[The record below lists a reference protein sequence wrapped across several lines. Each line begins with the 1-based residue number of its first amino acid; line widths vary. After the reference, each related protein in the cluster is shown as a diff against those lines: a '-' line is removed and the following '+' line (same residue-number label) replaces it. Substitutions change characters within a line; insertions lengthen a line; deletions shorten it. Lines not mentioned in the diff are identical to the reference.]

1 MFSNLIIFIKN
12 ALQRQKEE
20 KMLLLKEQRETEQKI
35 QDLLHFIADVSSNNS
50 SSPTS
55 SSCL

>member
-50 SSPTS
+50 SFK
-55 SSCL
+55 